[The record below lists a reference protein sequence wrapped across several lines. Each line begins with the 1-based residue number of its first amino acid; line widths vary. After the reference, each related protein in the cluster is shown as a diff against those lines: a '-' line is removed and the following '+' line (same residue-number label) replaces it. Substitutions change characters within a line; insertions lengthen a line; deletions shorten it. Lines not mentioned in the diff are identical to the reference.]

1 MLGVS
6 SIKVKALKHEIFVVP
21 QIQLKT
27 LRALCH
33 GDLKSPPNDFK
44 PPNQSSLP
52 NSEDQECHGDL
63 EYDGEESDIAIF
75 SDE

>member
-1 MLGVS
+1 MKCLLF
-6 SIKVKALKHEIFVVP
+6 LKYN
-21 QIQLKT
+21 

-33 GDLKSPPNDFK
+33 GDLKSPSNDFK

-63 EYDGEESDIAIF
+63 DYDGEESDIAI
-75 SDE
+75 SSEEEECT